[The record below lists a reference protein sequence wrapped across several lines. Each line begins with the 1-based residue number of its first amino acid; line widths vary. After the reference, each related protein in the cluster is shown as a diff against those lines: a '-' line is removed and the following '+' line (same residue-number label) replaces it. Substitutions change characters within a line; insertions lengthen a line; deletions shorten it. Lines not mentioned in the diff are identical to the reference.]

1 MTPEEKRGIF
11 NNDTNRIRK
20 HKNYL
25 KSILKKYGYDRNKID
40 RRLEDKMNSLLHKYD
55 IKPDFFWREIEWSKL
70 QKINGTSY

>member
-25 KSILKKYGYDRNKID
+25 KSILKKIW
-40 RRLEDKMNSLLHKYD
+40 L
-55 IKPDFFWREIEWSKL
+55 
-70 QKINGTSY
+70 